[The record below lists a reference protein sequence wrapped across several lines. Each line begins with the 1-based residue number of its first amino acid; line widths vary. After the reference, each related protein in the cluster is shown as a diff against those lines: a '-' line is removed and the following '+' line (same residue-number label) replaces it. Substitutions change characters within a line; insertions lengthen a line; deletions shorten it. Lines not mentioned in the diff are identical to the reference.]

1 MQKNHFRCKRIMN
14 IKTYSNKTTHFY
26 LFILGIY
33 YLEIV
38 QISLDYNQYYDV
50 HNSA

>member
-1 MQKNHFRCKRIMN
+1 MN
-14 IKTYSNKTTHFY
+14 IKTYSNKTTHSY

-38 QISLDYNQYYDV
+38 QR
-50 HNSA
+50 SACGDRLID